1 MVVDTLQC
9 MRNDEDFQSLYEV
22 AKVTSNLINPLGK
35 PNLPRERK
43 RPSYS
48 ILQYVTGC
56 EGPESNA
63 QYPETPEDY
72 FKPMY
77 FQALDAIVNA
87 INDRFDQPG
96 LIKFGDVEQLL
107 LKIDR

>member
-1 MVVDTLQC
+1 MTDNLFKTMPEIMGKICTDMVVDTLQC

-63 QYPETPEDY
+63 QYPETPKIISNRCI
-72 FKPMY
+72 FK
-77 FQALDAIVNA
+77 L
-87 INDRFDQPG
+87 
-96 LIKFGDVEQLL
+96 
-107 LKIDR
+107 